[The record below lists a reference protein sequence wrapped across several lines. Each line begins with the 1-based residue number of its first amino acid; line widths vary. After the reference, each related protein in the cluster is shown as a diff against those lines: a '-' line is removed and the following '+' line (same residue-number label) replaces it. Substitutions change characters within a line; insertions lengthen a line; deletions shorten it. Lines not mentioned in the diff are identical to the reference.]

1 MTKVV
6 IYTDFDGTVTSRA
19 GSKAVFTPFYQ
30 SLLVGYEEGK
40 TQDYKRTPMKSVDA
54 IQELFVTKFG
64 EYTEQFDFNKPD
76 ADMLMAPSAVQFFH
90 ELLANDQVSINI
102 VTRNRSEYV
111 NALFKYQGFSDS
123 EINKL
128 TFMESGFKFEDVD
141 RDLKVRDLRGQRPS
155 SLYILD
161 DARSDFLAMRDA
173 ARLNSYTDEQ
183 TKAFNKEPGQFEWNL
198 YLDDVKAD
206 ILRPEALIVEPN
218 TEHQDSLTTEPSTSA
233 SSTQTTDVDLRV
245 AGIFNLGTSTIQR
258 SDEHAQSTP
267 QQEITDGQN
276 STVVIQA
283 HVSDEAPNNHPQPK
297 SVLPDNTKTQQTPP
311 LTSNSSP
318 AKIMATMAGLGF
330 SLAFIVGF
338 ALVASGVF
346 APFGLGLI
354 GATILG
360 AVLGAH
366 TALITGVFGLI
377 IDIARQPSPNA
388 GPKLNTDN
396 SIQSCS
402 SIISLRG
409 LGGKAPVSQSD
420 APVAH
425 FPGVL
430 LVEHSSKEYST
441 ADQSTSPT
449 LESFKPD

>member
-6 IYTDFDGTVTSRA
+6 IYTDFDGTVTSRS
-19 GSKAVFTPFYQ
+19 GNKAVFTPFYQ

-40 TQDYKRTPMKSVDA
+40 TQDYKRTPMKSVEA

-64 EYTEQFDFNKPD
+64 EYTDQFDFNKPE

-90 ELLANDQVSINI
+90 ELLTNDQVNINI
-102 VTRNRSEYV
+102 VTRNRSEYI

-128 TFMESGFKFEDVD
+128 TIMESGFKLEDVD
-141 RDLKVRDLRGQRPS
+141 RDLKARARRGQRPS
-155 SLYILD
+155 YLYIFD
-161 DARSDFLAMRDA
+161 DASSDFFAMLDA
-173 ARLNSYTDEQ
+173 AIINNYTDEQ
-183 TKAFNKEPGQFEWNL
+183 TKGFNKEPGQFEWNL

-206 ILRPEALIVEPN
+206 ILTPDTPIVEPN
-218 TEHQDSLTTEPSTSA
+218 TEHQDSPSTSA
-233 SSTQTTDVDLRV
+233 SSTQITDVDLRV
-245 AGIFNLGTSTIQR
+245 AGIFNLRASTIQR

-283 HVSDEAPNNHPQPK
+283 PVSDEAPNNHPQPK

-311 LTSNSSP
+311 LPSNSSP

-360 AVLGAH
+360 VVLGAH

-441 ADQSTSPT
+441 VAQSTSLT
-449 LESFKPD
+449 QESFKPD